1 MLEALVLVA
10 GLGFLIGLRYRVP
23 AVVVASAAA
32 VVLGPVIAHF
42 TGASFWVVVITP
54 LAALIV
60 LQCGYLGGVLLTYG
74 VSRAKPRGD
83 EDAPDE
89 GCLAAKD

>member
-1 MLEALVLVA
+1 MLEALVLAA

-23 AVVVASAAA
+23 AVVVASAVA

-42 TGASFWVVVITP
+42 TGASFWTVMVTP
-54 LAALIV
+54 LAALV
-60 LQCGYLGGVLLTYG
+60 ALQCGYLGGLLLTFG

-83 EDAPDE
+83 DAPDE